1 MIWRE
6 TAGKAYAWPKR
17 ALPQAIR
24 DTGMATL
31 QYPKRVHRKTAAR
44 HWELGSIQLK
54 KSTVVATVSLLLL
67 AYVMGVATSDP
78 QNIVHQQLKLWRN
91 QLMSANSPLS
101 GTFLINA
108 MVREKPRNQL
118 FDAFAPQVDVVM
130 IGDSLT
136 EGVIWSEVFPN
147 IKIANRGI
155 GGDRTID
162 ILNRIDP
169 ILALHPKKVFILVG
183 LNDLATG
190 VSVHDALNHYQKI
203 IARLEQH
210 QIKVYIQ
217 STVECSRVRC
227 GKQVDDVRALN
238 ASLQQYA
245 GEHDITFIDL
255 NAQLS
260 SKRFG
265 LLPKYTTDGSH
276 LTAAGYIAW
285 SQMIQPYLAP

>member
-1 MIWRE
+1 M
-6 TAGKAYAWPKR
+6 A
-17 ALPQAIR
+17 AL
-24 DTGMATL
+24 T
-31 QYPKRVHRKTAAR
+31 
-44 HWELGSIQLK
+44 
-54 KSTVVATVSLLLL
+54 LLLL
-67 AYVMGVATSDP
+67 AYVIGVATSDP
-78 QNIVHQQLKLWRN
+78 QNIVHQQLKLWRT

-147 IKIANRGI
+147 TKIANRGI

-162 ILNRIDP
+162 ILNRMDP
-169 ILALHPKKVFILVG
+169 ILALHPKKAFILVG

-190 VSVHDALNHYQKI
+190 VSVDDAFNHYQKI
-203 IARLEQH
+203 IERLEKN
-210 QIKVYIQ
+210 QIQVYIQ

-227 GKQVDDVRALN
+227 GKQVDEVRALN
-238 ASLQQYA
+238 ACLKKYA
-245 GEHDITFIDL
+245 ADHRITFIDL
-255 NAQLS
+255 NSLLS
-260 SKRFG
+260 SKRLG
-265 LLPKYTTDGSH
+265 LVPKYTSDGSH

-285 SQMIQPYLAP
+285 SQMVQPYMTP

>member
-1 MIWRE
+1 M
-6 TAGKAYAWPKR
+6 
-17 ALPQAIR
+17 
-24 DTGMATL
+24 
-31 QYPKRVHRKTAAR
+31 
-44 HWELGSIQLK
+44 K
-54 KSTVVATVSLLLL
+54 KSTVMAALTLLLL
-67 AYVMGVATSDP
+67 AYVIGVATSDP
-78 QNIVHQQLKLWRN
+78 QNIVHQQLKLWRT

-147 IKIANRGI
+147 TKIANRGI

-162 ILNRIDP
+162 ILNRMDP
-169 ILALHPKKVFILVG
+169 ILALHPKKAFILVG

-190 VSVHDALNHYQKI
+190 VSVDDAFNHYQKI
-203 IARLEQH
+203 IERLEKN
-210 QIKVYIQ
+210 QIQVYIQ

-227 GKQVDDVRALN
+227 GKQVDEVRALN
-238 ASLQQYA
+238 ACLKKYA
-245 GEHDITFIDL
+245 ADHRITLIDL
-255 NAQLS
+255 NSLLS
-260 SKRFG
+260 SKRLG
-265 LLPKYTTDGSH
+265 LLPKYTSDGSH

-285 SQMIQPYLAP
+285 SQMVQPYMTP

>member
-1 MIWRE
+1 M
-6 TAGKAYAWPKR
+6 A
-17 ALPQAIR
+17 AL
-24 DTGMATL
+24 T
-31 QYPKRVHRKTAAR
+31 
-44 HWELGSIQLK
+44 
-54 KSTVVATVSLLLL
+54 LLLL
-67 AYVMGVATSDP
+67 AYVIGVATSDP
-78 QNIVHQQLKLWRN
+78 QNIVHQQLKLWRT

-147 IKIANRGI
+147 TKIANRGI

-162 ILNRIDP
+162 ILNRMDP
-169 ILALHPKKVFILVG
+169 ILALHPKKAFILVG

-190 VSVHDALNHYQKI
+190 VSVDDAFNHYQKI
-203 IARLEQH
+203 IERLEKN
-210 QIKVYIQ
+210 QIQVYIQ

-227 GKQVDDVRALN
+227 GKQVDEVRALN
-238 ASLQQYA
+238 ACLKKYA
-245 GEHDITFIDL
+245 ADHRITLIDL
-255 NAQLS
+255 NSLLS
-260 SKRFG
+260 SKRLG
-265 LLPKYTTDGSH
+265 LLPKYTSDGSH

-285 SQMIQPYLAP
+285 SQMVQPYMTP